1 MVLEK
6 YRQCLLNNLRWHL
19 FTVDPQLF
27 QGTARSLLTAYSFTM
42 SKPAVLA
49 PTVLWEW
56 SSNIFE
62 VLDLLLIGISY
73 TEQTTQSN
81 SQTMKAAWNK
91 CWSSKNKVA
100 MLFCT
105 VHPTQPELHLPLP
118 VPSPATPG
126 QEAPRKWVLLKC
138 FLISSLSLSWCS
150 SVSFLFC
157 CQFPGAEP
165 STSLC
170 FPSSRCCREQW
181 SHLSAFSRLG
191 IWSVLS
197 LSSQNMSSSPYTSLV
212 ALLQTRL
219 GFVSLGA
226 INRAD
231 HKARGSMH
239 TTKSPGWIT

>member
-100 MLFCT
+100 MLFCA

-138 FLISSLSLSWCS
+138 FLISSLSLS
-150 SVSFLFC
+150 
-157 CQFPGAEP
+157 
-165 STSLC
+165 
-170 FPSSRCCREQW
+170 
-181 SHLSAFSRLG
+181 
-191 IWSVLS
+191 
-197 LSSQNMSSSPYTSLV
+197 
-212 ALLQTRL
+212 
-219 GFVSLGA
+219 
-226 INRAD
+226 
-231 HKARGSMH
+231 
-239 TTKSPGWIT
+239 